1 MVFKRR
7 DRLPWWKAT
16 QQFLWP
22 RGGWTRAFHYV
33 RHRVRRLP
41 DPPHRIARGIFAGV
55 FVSFSPLF
63 GFHFF
68 AAALIAWIM
77 RGNIVASL
85 LSTFFG
91 NPLTFVPIAAT
102 SLQTGYWL
110 LGMRNM
116 PEFEEHG
123 SLGSKFVEAWRDLK
137 NNFIALFTDDSA
149 DWSGLVLFFDEVF
162 FPYLVG
168 GIIPGILAGLVAY
181 YVSLPVIQAYQNRRK
196 GRLKAKLNA
205 FKQKKAAKNA
215 AKSGTKAAT
224 DAVIG
229 RNVGD
234 KADAGGDSR

>member
-16 QQFLWP
+16 WQVLWP
-22 RGGWTRAFHYV
+22 KGGWNRAFQYV

-63 GFHFF
+63 GLHFVY
-68 AAALIAWIM
+68 AVLLGWLM
-77 RGNIVASL
+77 RANIVAAL

-91 NPLTFVPIAAT
+91 NPLTFVPIAAV
-102 SLQTGYWL
+102 SLETGYRL

-116 PEFEEHG
+116 PDFQEHG
-123 SLGSKFVEAWRDLK
+123 TLGSKFVAAWQDLK
-137 NNFIALFTDDSA
+137 NNIAALFSGETA
-149 DWSGLVLFFDEVF
+149 DWTDLRIFFDEVY

-181 YVSLPVIQAYQNRRK
+181 YVSLPVIEAYQNRRK
-196 GRLKAKLNA
+196 GRLKAKIEA
-205 FKQKKAAKNA
+205 FKEKAA
-215 AKSGTKAAT
+215 AKSAAKSAAKGNT
-224 DAVIG
+224 AK
-229 RNVGD
+229 
-234 KADAGGDSR
+234 KADPLGKSR